1 MARPIIQRRRD
12 YFVEVVEEEQG
23 TAASS
28 IAKPVT
34 PDATRMVAALLTEDA
49 DQLRHRAH
57 SLNVD
62 VGKTHQK
69 TYESEWRFLTQQRG
83 AQSPVDVL
91 NELGDLGFAW
101 RDIARMVGVTV
112 PAVQKWRRGERITG
126 PNRLRVAS
134 LMAAC
139 DFLKTHYYINDED
152 LPSWF
157 EMPLTEA
164 APITPIDIWAA
175 GMQVVFFDYA
185 TRHATVDE
193 TLDKFD
199 PEWRECFRTD
209 IESFRD
215 SDGNLGLRMMNR

>member
-1 MARPIIQRRRD
+1 MARPTIQRHRD

-23 TAASS
+23 TAADS
-28 IAKPVT
+28 IARTVT
-34 PDATRMVAALLTEDA
+34 PDATRMVAVLLTEDA
-49 DQLRHRAH
+49 DQLRHRVH
-57 SLNVD
+57 SLNTD
-62 VGKTHQK
+62 VGETHQK
-69 TYESEWRFLTQQRG
+69 IYESEWSFLTQQRG
-83 AQSPVDVL
+83 AQSPVNVL

-139 DFLKTHYYINDED
+139 DFLGAHYYINDED
-152 LPSWF
+152 LASWF

-164 APITPIDIWAA
+164 APITPIDIWAS
-175 GMQVVFFDYA
+175 GMHRVFFDYA

-193 TLDKFD
+193 TLAKFD
-199 PEWRECFRTD
+199 PEWRERFRTD

-215 SDGNLGLRMMNR
+215 SDGDLGLRMMNR

>member
-1 MARPIIQRRRD
+1 MTTTRRHRD
-12 YFVEVVEEEQG
+12 YFVEVVEEGQG
-23 TAASS
+23 TAANSV
-28 IAKPVT
+28 AKTLIPA
-34 PDATRMVAALLTEDA
+34 ATRTAAALLTEDA
-49 DQLRHRAH
+49 DNLRHRAR
-57 SLNVD
+57 SLHVD
-62 VGKTHQK
+62 IDETHHK
-69 TYESEWRFLTQQRG
+69 VYESEWSVLTQQRG

-139 DFLKTHYYINDED
+139 DFLTTHYYVNNDD
-152 LPSWF
+152 LASWF
-157 EMPLTEA
+157 EMPLAEA

-175 GMQVVFFDYA
+175 GMQLPFFDYA

-193 TLDKFD
+193 TLTKFD
-199 PEWRECFRTD
+199 PEWRERFRTNV
-209 IESFRD
+209 ESFRD
-215 SDGNLGLRMMNR
+215 SDGILGLRMTNR

>member
-1 MARPIIQRRRD
+1 MARPTIQRHRD

-23 TAASS
+23 TAADS
-28 IAKPVT
+28 ITRPVV
-34 PDATRMVAALLTEDA
+34 PDSTRMVVVLLTEGA
-49 DQLRHRAH
+49 DQLRHRAR
-57 SLNVD
+57 SLNID
-62 VGKTHQK
+62 IGETHQK
-69 TYESEWRFLTQQRG
+69 IYESEWSYLTQQRG
-83 AQSPVDVL
+83 VQSPVDLL

-139 DFLKTHYYINDED
+139 DFLRAHYYINDED
-152 LPSWF
+152 LASWF

-175 GMQVVFFDYA
+175 GMQRAFFDYA

-193 TLDKFD
+193 TLAKFD
-199 PEWRECFRTD
+199 PEWRERFRTD

-215 SDGNLGLRMMNR
+215 NEGNLGLRMMNR